1 MKKLALVSM
10 ILIVAFVVGIYVYVE
25 LKVPEIVFVTDRST
39 VLNANETSFVTRRLY
54 SSGVDSEKFSQWIQE
69 KLTTTQFSEEEIM
82 QAALSAGTPEFYP
95 AFYVSVFSSEY
106 RNADFL
112 VSAKIL
118 NEAAPGQNNSYF
130 DVDNVRLEV
139 VSNGFAIENTDIVFQ
154 PSLKTE
160 LKQAPVISNDKST
173 MAVILGNIKT
183 YCLDFSG
190 TQGTIVFRYTYDVVA
205 HGLYTRTVIKDCVYE
220 FQLGITSENGEY
232 FITFSPSSYSSL
244 AQLQSDLEDNV

>member
-1 MKKLALVSM
+1 M

-139 VSNGFAIENTDIVFQ
+139 VSNGFAIENTDIAFQ

-173 MAVILGNIKT
+173 MAVILANKT

-220 FQLGITSENGEY
+220 FRQELQREWQY
-232 FITFSPSSYSSL
+232 FITFSPAL
-244 AQLQSDLEDNV
+244 TAV